1 MVGAG
6 LGYDESAERNAGQLV
21 GVVGQAVV
29 LQPGDHQYRHLQA
42 QLHGGLGQHWQ
53 WAEHSG
59 PGQSLELVELSL
71 SLADIDEVPDHQ
83 TEGEE
88 DGAEEENPERIF
100 FKLLP
105 PCTSEISMEVGVC
118 VAQRL

>member
-1 MVGAG
+1 M
-6 LGYDESAERNAGQLV
+6 
-21 GVVGQAVV
+21 
-29 LQPGDHQYRHLQA
+29 
-42 QLHGGLGQHWQ
+42 
-53 WAEHSG
+53 
-59 PGQSLELVELSL
+59 ELPL

-88 DGAEEENPERIF
+88 DGAEEDNPEAIF

-105 PCTSEISMEVGVC
+105 PRTREISMEVGVC